1 MRFLAGAFIF
11 LFTACWFL
19 PGQSSKK
26 SAPAQPPARSVVAP
40 EASAVPVIEAAPP
53 SEKLTYAV
61 EWHLSHAG
69 TVTVNNREKQIELRI
84 ESAGIVSMLYKVDDL
99 LTVNYDEPDCAT
111 SSLLE
116 SMESKRHHETRVT
129 YDRSQNFAFF
139 VERDL
144 LSDMVIREAKTQ
156 IPNCVSDALGALA
169 KLRSLKLD
177 PGQSV
182 QLPVSDGRKFASV
195 KVDALERGDVKTA
208 GATYHAVRYQAALLN
223 GVIYSRKGRLFVW
236 VSDDAR
242 RLPVQIQ
249 VQMSFPIGTVTLQ
262 LEKEE
267 HT

>member
-1 MRFLAGAFIF
+1 MRSLTGTLV
-11 LFTACWFL
+11 LFAACWFL
-19 PGQSSKK
+19 PAQSSKK
-26 SAPAQPPARSVVAP
+26 TPVPPPPARSVIVPEVISAP
-40 EASAVPVIEAAPP
+40 ILEAAPA
-53 SEKLTYAV
+53 SEKLTFAA

-69 TVTVNNREKQIELRI
+69 TVTVTSREKQIQLRI

-99 LTVNYDEPDCAT
+99 LTVNYDEPDCAAA
-111 SSLLE
+111 SLLE

-169 KLRSLKLD
+169 KLRTLKLD

-182 QLPVSDGRKFASV
+182 QLPVSDGRRFASV
-195 KVDALERGDVKTA
+195 KVDALERGEVKTA
-208 GATYHAVRYQAALLN
+208 GETYRAIRYQAALLN

-236 VSDDAR
+236 VTDDAR

-249 VQMSFPIGTVTLQ
+249 VQMGFPIGTVTLQ
-262 LEKEE
+262 LQKEE